1 MKLSRLSLVFS
12 AIFLCSQFAQAGPND
27 IFVGATKQNVI
38 LRFRPDGTQTTFATG
53 ITPLAMVFDSSGNLF
68 ADDGFSIKKLPLTG
82 GVTIFAPNLKSKGL
96 AFDAAGNL
104 FASVAETNAPI
115 VKFAPDGTH
124 TVFVNGL
131 NHAEGLAF
139 DQLGNLYVG
148 YPDLH
153 AVLKFA
159 PDGTRTTFAS
169 GILHARSLAFD
180 PSGNLFVAD
189 VDANIV
195 YAISPSG
202 VRFTFAFG
210 FGDLHGLTFKG
221 ADLFVT
227 DGEFII
233 KFPGGNFTDLTP
245 VGQIPGGAGQLAI
258 DPPAISNISTRA
270 QVGTG
275 TGVLIAGFILSGTE
289 QKAVLIR
296 ALGPSLTPFGV
307 SAALADPT
315 LELHNDAGDL
325 IASNDDWQTAANSSQ
340 IPSGLR
346 PGFTAESAILT
357 TLRPGSYTAIE
368 AGKNSSTGLGLI
380 EVYDLAPDADSR
392 IENISTRGPVQTG
405 DGVMIGGFVLTPGDG
420 PREVLIRALGP
431 SLAQSGIP
439 NALPDPTL
447 TLHDANGAVIT
458 SNDNWKS
465 SQQTA
470 IATTGLAPTNDLE
483 SAILTTL
490 PAGTYTAILSGKNGA
505 TGVGIVEIFATH

>member
-1 MKLSRLSLVFS
+1 MQQLVSVARPRPRRILPNLMKACRLSLVTS
-12 AIFLCSQFAQAGPND
+12 AVFLCSQLALAGPND
-27 IFVGATKQNVI
+27 VFVGASKQNAI
-38 LRFRPDGTQTTFATG
+38 FRFRPDGTETTFAVG

-115 VKFAPDGTH
+115 VKFARDGTH

-148 YPDLH
+148 YPELN

-159 PDGTRTTFAS
+159 PNGTRTTFAS

-180 PSGNLFVAD
+180 PGGFLFVAD
-189 VDANIV
+189 VDAGII

-202 VRFTFAFG
+202 VRTTFASG
-210 FGDLHGLTFKG
+210 FTNLNGMAFKG
-221 ADLFVT
+221 ADLFVS

-233 KFPGGNFTDLTP
+233 KFPGGNFSDLTP
-245 VGQIPGGAGQLAI
+245 VGQIPGGAGQLAV

-270 QVGTG
+270 QVDTG
-275 TGVLIAGFILSGTE
+275 TGVMIAGFILSGTE
-289 QKAVLIR
+289 QKTVLIR
-296 ALGPSLTPFGV
+296 ALGPSLTTSGI
-307 SAALADPT
+307 SGALADPT
-315 LELHNDAGDL
+315 LELHNSSGSL

-357 TLRPGSYTAIE
+357 TLQPGSYTAIE
-368 AGKNSSTGLGLI
+368 AGKNG
-380 EVYDLAPDADSR
+380 
-392 IENISTRGPVQTG
+392 
-405 DGVMIGGFVLTPGDG
+405 
-420 PREVLIRALGP
+420 
-431 SLAQSGIP
+431 
-439 NALPDPTL
+439 
-447 TLHDANGAVIT
+447 
-458 SNDNWKS
+458 
-465 SQQTA
+465 
-470 IATTGLAPTNDLE
+470 
-483 SAILTTL
+483 
-490 PAGTYTAILSGKNGA
+490 
-505 TGVGIVEIFATH
+505 